1 MFLLVMMAEEVGI
14 VSMSLQ
20 IQGNMILYKE
30 MQVGEEILEII

>member
-1 MFLLVMMAEEVGI
+1 MFLLVMMVEEAGI

-20 IQGNMILYKE
+20 IQENMILYKE